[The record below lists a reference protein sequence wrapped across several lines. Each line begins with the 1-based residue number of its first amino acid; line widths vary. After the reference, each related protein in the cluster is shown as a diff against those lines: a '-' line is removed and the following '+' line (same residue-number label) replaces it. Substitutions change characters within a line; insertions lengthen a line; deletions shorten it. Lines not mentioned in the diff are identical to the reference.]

1 MQQTLLCTSNY
12 EYMWVIWIWMK
23 TRLLIPLNPN
33 LNSVWGPFRIK
44 RIKLHPRSS
53 YNFKH
58 ISLSMHIFIYIFL
71 IYLFTW
77 LYIYHYYITLN
88 LNNYGPSWSSC
99 DGPTRALSP
108 TLSSRSGL
116 CSNGIPMRFALAT
129 SSGSCLL
136 WSVATESRIPWATTK
151 LGSCCTGMPTTDQES
166 SWQPCPKCNVESGK
180 G

>member
-1 MQQTLLCTSNY
+1 MQQTLLCTSIY

-33 LNSVWGPFRIK
+33 LNSVWGPFRIE